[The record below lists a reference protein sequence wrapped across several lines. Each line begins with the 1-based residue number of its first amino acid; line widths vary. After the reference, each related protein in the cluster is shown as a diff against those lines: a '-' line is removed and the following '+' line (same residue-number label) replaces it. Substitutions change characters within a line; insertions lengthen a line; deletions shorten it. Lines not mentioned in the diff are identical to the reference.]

1 MTFLDKNVCVCC
13 FCCCYPSNKAAEGG
27 GGAPTTM
34 ILTIGDLFKLIIPI
48 GWSIVAFAA
57 FLAYIISPITT
68 RGDVPRWGS
77 AILVLFNSLSAI
89 GLSIGIYNFH
99 RKTSSYGIE
108 YECESECEC
117 ESDVEINDNNG
128 NNNNNNE
135 DGGQQQQQQQQR
147 RSQWIQ
153 FIWIHTILSILFC
166 FISIILIIFFGVFA
180 SNLNMCAHVSCGADV
195 GWSCITLGISIVWLF
210 ITYLGY
216 KNYNKIT
223 LTSSA
228 STNGSGSGNNN
239 NNNNNNG
246 NENEN
251 EA

>member
-13 FCCCYPSNKAAEGG
+13 CFCYPSNK
-27 GGAPTTM
+27 GAGAGAGSTPM
-34 ILTIGDLFKLIIPI
+34 IVTIGDLFKLIIPI
-48 GWSIVAFAA
+48 GWSMVAFAA
-57 FLAYIISPITT
+57 FLAYIISPIVT
-68 RGDVPRWGS
+68 RGDTPRWGS

-89 GLSIGIYNFH
+89 GLSICIYNFH

-108 YECESECEC
+108 DEC
-117 ESDVEINDNNG
+117 DNDY
-128 NNNNNNE
+128 E
-135 DGGQQQQQQQQR
+135 DGGQQQQQDVTKQR

-153 FIWIHTILSILFC
+153 FIRIHTILSILFC
-166 FISIILIIFFGVFA
+166 FISIILIIFFGIFA

-216 KNYNKIT
+216 KSYSKIT
-223 LTSSA
+223 SSTLTI
-228 STNGSGSGNNN
+228 NGS
-239 NNNNNNG
+239 G

-251 EA
+251 EAGLEL

>member
-13 FCCCYPSNKAAEGG
+13 CFCYPSNK
-27 GGAPTTM
+27 GAGAGSTPM

-48 GWSIVAFAA
+48 GWSMVAFAA
-57 FLAYIISPITT
+57 FLAYIISPIVT
-68 RGDVPRWGS
+68 RGDTPRWGS

-89 GLSIGIYNFH
+89 GLSICIYNFH

-108 YECESECEC
+108 DECD
-117 ESDVEINDNNG
+117 SDNDS
-128 NNNNNNE
+128 NNNENDNE
-135 DGGQQQQQQQQR
+135 DGGQQQQQQQQQQDVTKQR

-153 FIWIHTILSILFC
+153 FIRIHTILSILFC
-166 FISIILIIFFGVFA
+166 FISIILIIFFGIFA

-216 KNYNKIT
+216 KSYSKIT
-223 LTSSA
+223 SSTH
-228 STNGSGSGNNN
+228 TNNGSGNNN
-239 NNNNNNG
+239 NNTE

-251 EA
+251 EAGLEL